1 MGVPMTPLSPFDGLN
16 LNLLLEQRALDRR
29 DHPFLIWAPFDGP
42 PKTWS
47 YGDFATDAARL
58 ASGMSARGIGVGDR
72 VLAHFENCP
81 EALLVRFALARLGA
95 ICVATNAMAAG
106 PELSYYAECSRA
118 SAAITQAKFAELV
131 SSHAKNVRWT
141 AVADVTNSGSSYS
154 SDCLRTQSAEPAPA
168 HPASHSDPAAIM
180 FTTGTTGKPKGVVWT
195 HANVLWAAQYGAQVY
210 GHRGKDIS
218 LIFLPLFHVVGLC
231 WSFLPVLWAGGTA
244 VLQPKFS
251 KSRFWPAS
259 LDHRATLTSQ
269 VIFTSMALNTEPA
282 PERHF
287 YRQWT
292 VARADTASQS
302 HNRIPHFVPSWGMT
316 ELMAPAI
323 HGDPNLAAAEG
334 ALGKPSLA
342 HQIRVVS
349 SDGTP
354 VRPGETGELSIK
366 GIRGLSIFLEYDGN
380 EAATRAAFDGDGF
393 FLTGDRVT
401 LLDAGWLK
409 ISDRASD
416 LIKVGG
422 EGVSPAEVESV
433 VRGVPGV
440 RDVAVVGARDG
451 SYGQVPVAFVETE
464 NEFGEDLEIKILKSC
479 QSSLAKY
486 KVPRR
491 VVILSELPRVGNAK
505 VSKAKLRQM
514 LETELHNLGRDQSC
528 TQGS

>member
-1 MGVPMTPLSPFDGLN
+1 MTSLSPFEGLN

-47 YGDFATDAARL
+47 YGEFMADAARL
-58 ASGMSARGIGVGDR
+58 ASAISARGIGVGDR
-72 VLAHFENCP
+72 VLVHFENCP

-106 PELSYYAECSRA
+106 PELTHYSECSRA

-131 SSHAKNVRWT
+131 SAHATGVRWT
-141 AVADVTNSGSSYS
+141 AVADVANGSGYS
-154 SDCLRTQSAEPAPA
+154 SDYLQIQSADPAPA
-168 HPASHSDPAAIM
+168 HPARHSDPATIM

-195 HANVLWAAQYGAQVY
+195 HANILWAARYGAQIY
-210 GHRGKDIS
+210 GHRGNDIS

-259 LDHRATLTSQ
+259 LEHRATLTSH
-269 VIFTSMALNTEPA
+269 VIFTSAALNTEPA
-282 PERHF
+282 PEQHF

-292 VARADTASQS
+292 VARGDATSQS

-323 HGDPNLAAAEG
+323 HGDPNLAPAEG

-354 VRPGETGELSIK
+354 VKPGETGELSVK
-366 GIRGLSIFLEYDGN
+366 GIRGLSVFLEYDGN
-380 EAATRAAFDGDGF
+380 EAATHAAFNSDGY

-401 LLDAGWLK
+401 LLDKGWLRF
-409 ISDRASD
+409 SDRSSD
-416 LIKVGG
+416 IIKVGG

-440 RDVAVVGARDG
+440 RDVAVVGAHDEG
-451 SYGQVPVAFVETE
+451 YGQVPIAFVETE
-464 NEFGEDLEIKILKSC
+464 NECSEELELRILKSC

-491 VVILSELPRVGNAK
+491 VVFLSELPRVGNAK
-505 VSKAKLRQM
+505 ISKAKLRQM
-514 LETELHNLGRDQSC
+514 LETE
-528 TQGS
+528 